1 MAWALRIHLQGEWIT
16 ADAGSGER
24 EGNMAGSSDKQ
35 KFSLTQVTQWGLQL
49 LLVLAVAAALWR

>member
-1 MAWALRIHLQGEWIT
+1 MIT

-35 KFSLTQVTQWGLQL
+35 KISLTQVTQWGLQL
-49 LLVLAVAAALWR
+49 LLVLAVVGALWR